1 MGVVKQTTK
10 LDHLGIIELKGDD
23 SVEFLQGQMTQD
35 IYSIQDSEATL
46 TSILNPQG
54 RIISTALVFKWGELL
69 LLVVS
74 CEVRDELIAWLSRFI
89 LRSDVQITKS
99 EDYIFGLNQENAKKL
114 CSTLNTEAKNI
125 SFESDAWCLKT
136 NEADNERAF
145 LVCKSE
151 NFLDNLSI
159 STLATKD
166 WKMADINAGIPT
178 IYWKNIE
185 KFIPQ
190 MVNLDLIN
198 GISFTKGCYTG
209 QEIVAR
215 VQHRGNIKK
224 RMFHITGK
232 ASNKKIDP
240 GTAILFEDDIVGT
253 IIESL
258 EDNGQMHALG
268 VIDNDAST
276 KKLVTDVAGKKLELE
291 VS

>member
-1 MGVVKQTTK
+1 MEAIKETEK

-54 RIISTALVFKWGELL
+54 RIISTALLFKWRESLM
-69 LLVVS
+69 LVVN
-74 CEVRDELIAWLSRFI
+74 CEIRDELIAWLSRFI

-99 EDYIFGLNQENAKKL
+99 EDCIFGLNQKNAIKL
-114 CSTLNTEAKNI
+114 CNVLNVKAKDTGFEAD
-125 SFESDAWCLKT
+125 EWCLKT
-136 NEADNERAF
+136 IEADNERTF
-145 LVCKSE
+145 LVSKSE

-166 WKMADINAGIPT
+166 WKIADINAGIPT
-178 IYWKNIE
+178 IYRENIE

-198 GISFTKGCYTG
+198 GISFSKGCYTG

-215 VQHRGNIKK
+215 VQHKGKVK
-224 RMFHITGK
+224 QRMFHITGK
-232 ASNKKIDP
+232 ASNKKIDS
-240 GTAILFEDDIVGT
+240 GTAILCEDTKVGT
-253 IIESL
+253 VIESL

-268 VIDNDAST
+268 VIKNDAS
-276 KKLVTDVAGKKLELE
+276 KKRLVVDGTEIKLY
-291 VS
+291 

>member
-1 MGVVKQTTK
+1 MGLIKQTTK
-10 LDHLGIIELKGDD
+10 LDHLGIIELQGND

-35 IYSIQDSEATL
+35 IYSIHDSKATL

-74 CEVRDELIAWLSRFI
+74 YEVRDELIAWLSRFI

-99 EDYIFGLNQENAKKL
+99 EDCTFGLNQKNAMKL
-114 CSTLNTEAKNI
+114 CNVLNVKTKDT
-125 SFESDAWCLKT
+125 SFESDELCLKT
-136 NEADNERAF
+136 IEADNERAF
-145 LVCKSE
+145 LVSKSE
-151 NFLDNLSI
+151 NFLDDLSI

-178 IYWKNIE
+178 IYRENIE

-198 GISFTKGCYTG
+198 GISFSKGCYTG

-224 RMFHITGK
+224 RMFHITTGVPDK
-232 ASNKKIDP
+232 ALNP
-240 GTAILFEDDIVGT
+240 GATIFHKDSGVGT
-253 IIESL
+253 IVQSL
-258 EDNGQMHALG
+258 KNNDQIDSLA
-268 VIDNDAST
+268 VIGNDAS
-276 KKLVTDVAGKKLELE
+276 KKDLSVEGMKIIIK
-291 VS
+291 

>member
-1 MGVVKQTTK
+1 MGLIKQTTK
-10 LDHLGIIELKGDD
+10 LDHLGIIELQGND

-35 IYSIQDSEATL
+35 IYSIHDSKATL

-89 LRSDVQITKS
+89 LRSDVKITKS
-99 EDYIFGLNQENAKKL
+99 EDCIFGLNQKNAIKL
-114 CSTLNTEAKNI
+114 CNVLNVKAKDT
-125 SFESDAWCLKT
+125 SFESDELCLKT
-136 NEADNERAF
+136 IEADNERAF
-145 LVCKSE
+145 LVSKSE
-151 NFLDNLSI
+151 NFLDNLSV

-166 WKMADINAGIPT
+166 WKMADINAGIPI
-178 IYWKNIE
+178 IYKENIE

-198 GISFTKGCYTG
+198 GISFSKGCYTG

-215 VQHRGNIKK
+215 VQHKGKVK
-224 RMFHITGK
+224 QRMFHITGK
-232 ASNKKIDP
+232 ASNKKIDS
-240 GTAILFEDDIVGT
+240 GTAILFEDTKVGT
-253 IIESL
+253 VIESL

-268 VIDNDAST
+268 VIKNDAS
-276 KKLVTDVAGKKLELE
+276 KKILVVDGTEIKLY
-291 VS
+291 